1 MTIDYGCNQ
10 LSYSSASDVRFTRK
24 VCLQIKSCVL
34 PIPFVFLRTVTIACF
49 EWNSQLSRSAL
60 NLHILFQLNTLKIT
74 KFILKTFIL
83 LNTKTTPRHL
93 LFYLYKDLY
102 FTPLIR
108 IIWNHL
114 SKRAYLFWIV
124 NNKLEFVFTVVW
136 RRQLPWKWTVLFNK
150 EWNGTNKGLT
160 VICETKRNEMK
171 ICYLRFLFCKSLA

>member
-1 MTIDYGCNQ
+1 MISQKLWSNQKILDWLSMTIDYGCNQ

-93 LFYLYKDLY
+93 LF
-102 FTPLIR
+102 P
-108 IIWNHL
+108 
-114 SKRAYLFWIV
+114 V
-124 NNKLEFVFTVVW
+124 
-136 RRQLPWKWTVLFNK
+136 WTVY
-150 EWNGTNKGLT
+150 
-160 VICETKRNEMK
+160 VINHQSYTKTCISR
-171 ICYLRFLFCKSLA
+171 LLS